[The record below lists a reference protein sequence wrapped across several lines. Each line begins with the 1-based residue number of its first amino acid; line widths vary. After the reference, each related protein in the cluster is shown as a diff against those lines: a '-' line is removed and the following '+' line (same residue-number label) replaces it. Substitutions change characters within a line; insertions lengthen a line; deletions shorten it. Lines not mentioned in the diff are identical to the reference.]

1 MQHIKYKD
9 SHWGPNPQ
17 GGDLGDPIRIIYKKS
32 IVNMGTCDNT
42 HTMKR
47 NTVQLYL
54 DLLELILK
62 GKLVDLPKFGIPSQQ
77 FKDLMNIFTPYMF

>member
-1 MQHIKYKD
+1 MVPLNGLVGVTRAQCKIHETIHNPFIGCYTTYKTND

-17 GGDLGDPIRIIYKKS
+17 GGDLGDPIRILYKIS

-54 DLLELILK
+54 
-62 GKLVDLPKFGIPSQQ
+62 
-77 FKDLMNIFTPYMF
+77 Y

>member
-1 MQHIKYKD
+1 
-9 SHWGPNPQ
+9 
-17 GGDLGDPIRIIYKKS
+17 
-32 IVNMGTCDNT
+32 MGTCDNT

-77 FKDLMNIFTPYMF
+77 FKDLMNIFTPYIF